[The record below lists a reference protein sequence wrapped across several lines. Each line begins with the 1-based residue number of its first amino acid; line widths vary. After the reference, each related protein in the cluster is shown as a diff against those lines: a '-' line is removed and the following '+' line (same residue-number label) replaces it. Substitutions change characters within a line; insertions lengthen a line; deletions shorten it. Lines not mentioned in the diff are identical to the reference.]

1 MPGLELKAQ
10 AKINLSLDVLG
21 KREDGYHE
29 LRMIMQTVSLHDIV
43 LLETVP
49 SGIIVECSSRWVPE
63 DRTNTAWKAADLL
76 RCKFGI
82 KSGIKIKIIKRIP
95 VAAGLAGGSSDAA
108 AVLRGV
114 NELFSL
120 GLSLTDLRLLG
131 KQVGA
136 DVPYC
141 ISGGT
146 MLAEG
151 IGEKLTRLPDFSGV
165 DVVLVKPGVGVSTA
179 WVYGNL
185 RASEIIDR
193 DRPDTNLLSGALRTR
208 DIRTVSENMKN
219 VLEGVTIPKYDIVRF
234 AKDKLLELGAIG
246 SMMSG
251 SGPTA
256 FGIFPDG
263 KSAAAACDKLAGDK
277 RWKCFR
283 TKTTG
288 EIK

>member
-1 MPGLELKAQ
+1 MPGLELKAH
-10 AKINLSLDVLG
+10 AKVNLSLDVLA

-29 LRMIMQTVSLHDIV
+29 LRMIMQTVALHDSV
-43 LLETVP
+43 LLEAAP
-49 SGIIVECSSRWVPE
+49 AGIILECSSRWVPE
-63 DRTNTAWKAADLL
+63 DRSNTAWKAADLL

-82 KSGIKIKIIKRIP
+82 NSGIKIKIIKRIP

-120 GLSLTDLRLLG
+120 GLSLNDLKLLG

-141 ISGGT
+141 INGGT

-151 IGEKLTRLPDFSGV
+151 IGEKLTQLPDFSGV
-165 DVVLVKPGVGVSTA
+165 DIVLVKPRIGVSTA

-185 RASEIIDR
+185 RTSEIIDG
-193 DRPDTNLLSGALRTR
+193 DRPDTNLLSDALKTR
-208 DIRTVSENMKN
+208 DIRTVAENMKN
-219 VLEGVTIPKYDIVRF
+219 VLESVTIPKYDIVRI
-234 AKDKLLELGAIG
+234 AKDKLLELGAFG

-263 KSAAAACDKLAGDK
+263 KSAGQACGILAGDK
-277 RWKCFR
+277 RWECFR
-283 TKTTG
+283 TKTTA